1 MPQPQRDTAVDVL
14 RGFGML
20 LVVVGHLYSGPWT
33 HYIYSFHMPLFFFLS
48 GFCAARKERQEP
60 FGQYVLK
67 KCRTLLLPY
76 VVFFFLSLLIIFFLY
91 HDKPS
96 VWPGGL
102 SVPAVLK
109 ALVLS
114 GGYLIRIPLYN
125 YPLWYLPHLFAAD
138 LIFYWL
144 RRGFAL
150 LPRIWLQ
157 RTAAGAVALA
167 QQLQGLLPG
176 VGIILLVQLS
186 EPMGG
191 APVWVRHIENVAA
204 YLRTDGRHAA
214 HHPPAGVLAEG
225 AEEIMSGLSPVRQ
238 VRHHNVSAGPQGHGG
253 KTGGDGGLAGLGV
266 YIGDDDIGIPK
277 GRQPIGLLGRRN
289 GGVIF
294 LNGISGVEVD
304 ELQAAVVEA
313 VHLEEGKGHAG
324 HLLDLLPHTP
334 HFQIAGHF
342 GGIQLV
348 LPQKIRGGAVILGD
362 GVDGGDA
369 GE

>member
-96 VWPGGL
+96 VWTGGL

-125 YPLWYLPHLFAAD
+125 YPLWYLPHLFVAD

-167 QQLQGLLPG
+167 LMLVTLPVQAALPYRPILQIDAMPAALSFMLLG
-176 VGIILLVQLS
+176 WLL
-186 EPMGG
+186 EPLTRCKAWDLAPWLCPVLLLGG
-191 APVWVRHIENVAA
+191 WLLQSLN
-204 YLRTDGRHAA
+204 
-214 HHPPAGVLAEG
+214 
-225 AEEIMSGLSPVRQ
+225 
-238 VRHHNVSAGPQGHGG
+238 
-253 KTGGDGGLAGLGV
+253 DGGSISSSHSLLYYPAALSSILGWYCVSQRFRSPILAFIGQESILFLGLHLNVYGRLVRFPCPAFLTSETVYDLLQLLAGTAVLCL
-266 YIGDDDIGIPK
+266 IA
-277 GRQPIGLLGRRN
+277 LLLRAIKHCFHRRA
-289 GGVIF
+289 GG
-294 LNGISGVEVD
+294 
-304 ELQAAVVEA
+304 
-313 VHLEEGKGHAG
+313 
-324 HLLDLLPHTP
+324 
-334 HFQIAGHF
+334 
-342 GGIQLV
+342 
-348 LPQKIRGGAVILGD
+348 
-362 GVDGGDA
+362 
-369 GE
+369 